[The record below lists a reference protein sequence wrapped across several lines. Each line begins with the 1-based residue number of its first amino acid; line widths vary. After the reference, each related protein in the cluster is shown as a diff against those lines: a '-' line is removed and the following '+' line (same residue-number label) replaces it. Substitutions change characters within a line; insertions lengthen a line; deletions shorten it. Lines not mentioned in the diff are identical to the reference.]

1 MNKTAFIAGSTGL
14 TGSELLKLLL
24 EDGKY
29 DLVYS
34 AVRTASGI
42 IHPKLKEIVMNFDDI
57 PYSLSEIK
65 SVDDVFC
72 CLGTTIKAA
81 GSKENFR
88 KVDYEYPLA
97 LANWAREMNASH
109 FLCIT
114 AMGANEKSSVFYNKI
129 KGETERD
136 IRLID
141 IPAITF
147 FRPSL
152 LLGDRKEKRTGEKV
166 AIIAGKALSFLMT
179 GPFANYKPIQAK
191 DVARAMIVAA
201 HSQRSD
207 KLVIKSG
214 LISRMVN

>member
-1 MNKTAFIAGSTGL
+1 MLKTAFIAGGTGL
-14 TGSELLKLLL
+14 TGSELLKILLQ
-24 EDGKY
+24 DAKY
-29 DLVYS
+29 GLVYS
-34 AVRTASGI
+34 AVRTPSGI
-42 IHPKLKEIVMNFDDI
+42 VHPKLKELIINFDDI

-72 CLGTTIKAA
+72 CLGTTIKNA
-81 GSKENFR
+81 GTREKFR

-97 LANWAREMNASH
+97 IANWAREIKASH

-114 AMGANEKSSVFYNKI
+114 AMGANEKSNIYYNKV

-136 IRLID
+136 ISLID

-152 LLGDRKEKRTGEKV
+152 LLGDRKEKRVGEKV
-166 AIIAGKALSFLMT
+166 AIIAGKAISFLMT
-179 GPFANYKPIQAK
+179 GPLENYKPIEAK
-191 DVARAMIVAA
+191 DVAKAMVIAA